1 MASRASDPADAGRGS
16 DPFEAVRAAV
26 LGSGGE
32 LGLAAIL
39 PRLQR
44 AHRKVLMRR
53 EHWTQGDLARHPEP
67 RELIRSVRRP
77 GNMDEHGRLVRVFDA
92 RRVLVEDVHEN
103 RVVRHVVLEV
113 GRRLTGPPLAD
124 EADAPRLL
132 RILNAAVSNA
142 PFLRTVGDLDARPTV
157 PTATMSSDPLYRR
170 VFRISLDLEAPIRSG
185 Q

>member
-1 MASRASDPADAGRGS
+1 MASPASDQAVPAAIH
-16 DPFEAVRAAV
+16 PVRAAV
-26 LGSGGE
+26 LGSGDE
-32 LGLAAIL
+32 LGLVAIL

-44 AHRKVLMRR
+44 AHRRVLIRR
-53 EHWTQGDLARHPEP
+53 EQWTEGDLARHPEP
-67 RELIRSVRRP
+67 RELLRSVRRP

-113 GRRLTGPPLAD
+113 RRRLASLASAD
-124 EADAPRLL
+124 EADARGLL
-132 RILNAAVSNA
+132 LALDAAVSTA
-142 PFLRTVGDLDARPTV
+142 PFLRSVGDLDARPTV

-170 VFRISLDLEAPIRSG
+170 VFRIWLELDRTPRPG